1 MINDYLE
8 ILIVEKHTL
17 IAFGLLSMVKRYMP
31 NSIVKIAVS
40 LHDAEEAIGKKSY
53 DIFIFYIHPVE
64 DAVFKLIKKTRIT
77 NREGL
82 IILGASSQSEGVRAS
97 LSSNQVNA
105 ILCKEHTVDEFET
118 AIQRLFQQES
128 YCSDIFSSLK
138 IKLLSNKKSKIHKND
153 FPTKREIEVLE
164 HIALGEKTS
173 QIAVNLDIKVNTVET
188 HRKNL
193 MQKLNAKNGV
203 DLVMKALHEGWI
215 EVK

>member
-17 IAFGLLSMVKRYMP
+17 IAFGLSSMVKRYMP
-31 NSIVKIAVS
+31 NSIVRIAIS
-40 LHDAEEAIGKKSY
+40 LHDAEEAIEKKSY
-53 DIFIFYIHPVE
+53 DVFIFYTHPIE
-64 DAVFKLIKKTRIT
+64 TAVFELIKKTRMT

-82 IILGASSQSEGVRAS
+82 IILGASSHSEGMRAS

-105 ILCKEHTVDEFET
+105 LLCKEHTVDEFET

-128 YCSDIFSSLK
+128 YCSEIFSSLK

-153 FPTKREIEVLE
+153 YPTKREIEVLE
-164 HIALGEKTS
+164 HMALGEKTS